1 VEEDKQ
7 NHAIHNHEYGPSLTL
22 HTVVSIAEPEVDS
35 VSPLMR
41 GRHKELD
48 KGEYFDLDKGAKQ
61 YRASVSGKRLSG
73 RPSVERLGSSVKGQ
87 TSDGNPSLSSVVS
100 EATDPEIPHHRR
112 EHLVKQVS
120 AWLKNERAR
129 RAARKAAR
137 KAMSVKDSLT
147 GHPAAPTPSAASSEQ
162 PSLERRDSTDSA
174 GSEAAL
180 EQLAT
185 ILERTMSLAS
195 TKSTDGASRPHRKH
209 SHTRK
214 LSAIMKRHSTV
225 SSGEDY
231 FDSVDQLVPS
241 CDAILDNSKT
251 MAYGAGGPESENNP
265 YASEGKAAER
275 RARKEK
281 EAWTQF
287 KYEIVRLIRTLKLKG
302 WRRVSL
308 EKSGEISVE
317 RLSGALTNAVY
328 VVSPPK
334 HLPDPETHEDGTPAS
349 KKPPP
354 YV

>member
-1 VEEDKQ
+1 M
-7 NHAIHNHEYGPSLTL
+7 
-22 HTVVSIAEPEVDS
+22 SIAEPEVDS
-35 VSPLMR
+35 VSPLMM
-41 GRHKELD
+41 GKHKELD
-48 KGEYFDLDKGAKQ
+48 KGEYFDLDKAAKQ

-73 RPSVERLGSSVKGQ
+73 RPSIERLGSSVKGQ
-87 TSDGNPSLSSVVS
+87 SQDANPSLTSLLSDTS
-100 EATDPEIPHHRR
+100 DSPISHHRR
-112 EHLVKQVS
+112 ENLVKQVT
-120 AWLKNERAR
+120 AWLKNERTR
-129 RAARKAAR
+129 RAARKAKR
-137 KAMSVKDSLT
+137 KATSVKDSLT
-147 GHPAAPTPSAASSEQ
+147 ATTVDAAPADTSDKH
-162 PSLERRDSTDSA
+162 PSLERRGSTDSE

-180 EQLAT
+180 EHLAS
-185 ILERTMSLAS
+185 ILERTMSLKS
-195 TKSTDGASRPHRKH
+195 TKSTDGSSRPHRRH
-209 SHTRK
+209 SHSRK
-214 LSAIMKRHSTV
+214 LSSIMKRHSTV

-241 CDAILDNSKT
+241 CDAVLDNSKT
-251 MAYGAGGPESENNP
+251 MAYGAGGPESEDTP
-265 YASEGKAAER
+265 DASEGKASER

-308 EKSGEISVE
+308 EKSGEISVA

-334 HLPDPETHEDGTPAS
+334 HLPTPEANEDGTPAS

>member
-1 VEEDKQ
+1 M
-7 NHAIHNHEYGPSLTL
+7 
-22 HTVVSIAEPEVDS
+22 SIADPEID
-35 VSPLMR
+35 
-41 GRHKELD
+41 KELD
-48 KGEYFDLDKGAKQ
+48 KGDYFDLDKAAKQ

-87 TSDGNPSLSSVVS
+87 SQDVNPSLSSLIS
-100 EATDPEIPHHRR
+100 ETSDPAIPHHRR
-112 EHLVKQVS
+112 ENLVKQVS
-120 AWLKNERAR
+120 AWLKNEKTR
-129 RAARKAAR
+129 RAARKAKR
-137 KAMSVKDSLT
+137 KASSIKGSLT
-147 GHPAAPTPSAASSEQ
+147 TETADSKPTDESSKPTDESGKR
-162 PSLERRDSTDSA
+162 PSLERRGSADSED
-174 GSEAAL
+174 SEAAL

-185 ILERTMSLAS
+185 ILERTMSL
-195 TKSTDGASRPHRKH
+195 KSNEGSSRHHRRH
-209 SHTRK
+209 SHSRK

-265 YASEGKAAER
+265 DGSEGKAAER

-287 KYEIVRLIRTLKLKG
+287 KYEIVRLTRTLKLKG

-308 EKSGEISVE
+308 DKSGEISVE

-334 HLPDPETHEDGTPAS
+334 HLPAPETQEDGTPAS

-354 YV
+354 

>member
-1 VEEDKQ
+1 MFQDQ
-7 NHAIHNHEYGPSLTL
+7 NRKDLLILY
-22 HTVVSIAEPEVDS
+22 TVVSIADPEIDS
-35 VSPLMR
+35 VSPLMS
-41 GRHKELD
+41 GKHKELD
-48 KGEYFDLDKGAKQ
+48 KGDYFDLDKAAKQ

-87 TSDGNPSLSSVVS
+87 SQDANPSLSSLIS
-100 EATDPEIPHHRR
+100 ETSDPSIPHHRR
-112 EHLVKQVS
+112 ENLVKQVS
-120 AWLKNERAR
+120 AWLKNEKAR
-129 RAARKAAR
+129 RAARKAKR
-137 KAMSVKDSLT
+137 KASSVKDSLNT
-147 GHPAAPTPSAASSEQ
+147 DTTKSTPRDESDGHPSH
-162 PSLERRDSTDSA
+162 ERRGSADSES
-174 GSEAAL
+174 SEAAL

-185 ILERTMSLAS
+185 ILERTMSLKS
-195 TKSTDGASRPHRKH
+195 TKSAEGSPRHHRRH
-209 SHTRK
+209 SHSRK

-251 MAYGAGGPESENNP
+251 MAYGAGGPESENTP
-265 YASEGKAAER
+265 DGSEGKAAER

-287 KYEIVRLIRTLKLKG
+287 KYEIVRLTRTLKLKG
-302 WRRVSL
+302 WRRVPL
-308 EKSGEISVE
+308 DKSGEISVE

-334 HLPDPETHEDGTPAS
+334 HLPTPEAQEDGAATS

>member
-1 VEEDKQ
+1 MMGKQ
-7 NHAIHNHEYGPSLTL
+7 
-22 HTVVSIAEPEVDS
+22 
-35 VSPLMR
+35 
-41 GRHKELD
+41 KELD
-48 KGEYFDLDKGAKQ
+48 KSEYFDLDKTAKQ

-73 RPSVERLGSSVKGQ
+73 RPPMEHLGSSFKPQ
-87 TSDGNPSLSSVVS
+87 SQDANPSLSSIL
-100 EATDPEIPHHRR
+100 TDTSDSAISHHGR
-112 EHLVKQVS
+112 ENLVKQVT

-129 RAARKAAR
+129 RAARKAKR
-137 KAMSVKDSLT
+137 KAASVKDSLASNT
-147 GHPAAPTPSAASSEQ
+147 ADTAPSGASGEHPSA
-162 PSLERRDSTDSA
+162 ERRGSADSEES
-174 GSEAAL
+174 GAAL
-180 EQLAT
+180 EELAS
-185 ILERTMSLAS
+185 ILERTMSLKS
-195 TKSTDGASRPHRKH
+195 TKSTDGSSRIHRG
-209 SHTRK
+209 HTHGRK
-214 LSAIMKRHSTV
+214 LSSMLKRHSAV

-251 MAYGAGGPESENNP
+251 MAYGAGGPESENTP
-265 YASEGKAAER
+265 DAYEGKASER

-281 EAWTQF
+281 EAWSQF

-334 HLPDPETHEDGTPAS
+334 HLPVPEANEDGTPVS